1 MKQKF
6 YKCLSAFFLPLL
18 LFSSCGQNASASNR
32 EGDDLVTEELG
43 YYPAKVIG
51 PTTEFTLEDQIT
63 SVTQTYENVC
73 DSYEKMQTLAGAKDA
88 SRKGKTAAAAIE
100 KEYADRIAQLA
111 DTDFTQMTSEELTS
125 LSLEL
130 IDMIS
135 AIREAR
141 DALTLG

>member
-1 MKQKF
+1 MKQRF
-6 YKCLSAFFLPLL
+6 YKCLSALLLPLL
-18 LFSSCGQNASASNR
+18 LFSSCGQNASASNQ

-51 PTTEFTLEDQIT
+51 PTTEFTLENQIT

-73 DSYEKMQTLAGAKDA
+73 DSYKKMQALADAEDA
-88 SRKGKTAAAAIE
+88 SQKGKTAAAAIE

-141 DALTLG
+141 DTLTLG

>member
-1 MKQKF
+1 
-6 YKCLSAFFLPLL
+6 
-18 LFSSCGQNASASNR
+18 
-32 EGDDLVTEELG
+32 
-43 YYPAKVIG
+43 
-51 PTTEFTLEDQIT
+51 
-63 SVTQTYENVC
+63 
-73 DSYEKMQTLAGAKDA
+73 MQALADAEDA
-88 SRKGKTAAAAIE
+88 SQKGKTAAAAIE

-141 DALTLG
+141 DTLTLG

>member
-1 MKQKF
+1 MKQRF
-6 YKCLSAFFLPLL
+6 YKCLSALLLPLL
-18 LFSSCGQNASASNR
+18 LFSSCGQNASASNQ

-51 PTTEFTLEDQIT
+51 PTTEFTLENQIT

-73 DSYEKMQTLAGAKDA
+73 DSYEKMQVLADAEDA
-88 SRKGKTAAAAIE
+88 SQTGKAAAAAIE

-141 DALTLG
+141 DTLTLG